1 MRLFTNANLFTVKA
15 STQLTLL
22 ISAMV
27 VVGEFVL
34 VGVAYSLMAPSI
46 IS

>member
-1 MRLFTNANLFTVKA
+1 MRLPTNAKLFTAKS

-22 ISAMV
+22 VSAMV
-27 VVGEFVL
+27 IVGEFVL
-34 VGVAYSLMAPSI
+34 VGVAYSLLAPSI